1 MTPNVIKIWNVSV
14 LTFAA
19 AFPLALAAQNTPPS
33 QTLGNKA
40 NEENS
45 KTLVACFALV
55 GKTFWYKPGVRSEPL
70 FIKPNAT
77 GGLPSRAYWQ
87 GLRIADEI
95 SFVVV
100 DCTTNEGNDISLFKV
115 AFPDKSFGY
124 LTTLDYAERRSDE
137 FSVMGGMY
145 PGNDKGYFGLG
156 TTSAPSGYVYAAPPQ
171 EVFDSEKKIAAEKE
185 IKAAAALKARGG
197 VRIGMGTTQ
206 ALNSNWGKPQKIN
219 RTTTSRG
226 QDEQWVYGDQ
236 NYLYF
241 RNGILIAIQN

>member
-1 MTPNVIKIWNVSV
+1 MWNVSV

-19 AFPLALAAQNTPPS
+19 AFPLALAAQNTQHS
-33 QTLGNKA
+33 QTLGTRA
-40 NEENS
+40 TEEIS
-45 KTLVACFALV
+45 KTLVACLALV
-55 GKTFWYKPGVRSEPL
+55 GKTFWYIPGVRSEPM
-70 FIKPNAT
+70 FVKPNAS
-77 GGLPSRAYWQ
+77 GELPSRAFWQ
-87 GLRIADEI
+87 GLRIANET

-100 DCTTNEGNDISLFKV
+100 DCTTNEGKDISLFKV

-124 LTTLDYAERRSDE
+124 LATLDYAERRSDE

-145 PGNDKGYFGLG
+145 PGIEKGYFGLG
-156 TTSAPSGYVYAAPPQ
+156 TTSAPLGYVYAGPPQ

-185 IKAAAALKARGG
+185 IKAAAAMKARGG
-197 VRIGMGTTQ
+197 VRIGMGTAQ
-206 ALNSNWGKPQKIN
+206 ALKSNWGPPQKIN
-219 RTTTSRG
+219 RTITIRG